1 MLICGKALPPRAAL
15 LLTSDFL
22 LFSLVLPLLLASSLL
37 VLLPWAHPHASL
49 ALFARL
55 AGAGLLCQVVYYYN
69 DLYNLQTVRRPGRV
83 LLGLFQ
89 ATGMLLLLLG
99 AVYAAWPRVSPGIDR
114 ILALLAMLFVTAG
127 ASRALALPRRREQ
140 VLVVGGT
147 DQADA
152 VADAIAACPE
162 WNIRVRSRL
171 SAPELCAYA
180 APPYPCNGII
190 VCGDGADLPLMHTL
204 LDWKLRGLRVEAANS
219 FYERALGRVS
229 IDQLQPEWFV
239 FSTGFANG
247 ERKRV
252 LKRLFDLLA
261 ALLLGLAALP
271 LLALV
276 ALAIKLERSGP
287 VLFTQNR
294 IGLHD
299 RPFRIYK
306 FRTMRPAR
314 PDADAGVRW
323 VSEERSRIT
332 RLGGFLRTFR
342 LDELPQL
349 WNVLRGEMSLVG
361 PRPEQP
367 GFCALLARE
376 IPYYRQRHTV
386 PPGLT
391 GWAQVRYRYG
401 ASVEESRR
409 KLEFDLFYVKNLSL
423 WLDLAV
429 LLETVKVVLVG
440 RGAR

>member
-22 LFSLVLPLLLASSLL
+22 LFTLALPLLLASSLL
-37 VLLPWAHPHASL
+37 LILPWAHPHASL

-83 LLGLFQ
+83 LLGLLQ

-99 AVYAAWPRVSPGIDR
+99 AIYGAWPRVSPGIDR
-114 ILALLAMLFVTAG
+114 TLALLALLFAAAG
-127 ASRALALPRRREQ
+127 VSRVLALPRRREQ
-140 VLVVGGT
+140 VLVVGGSE
-147 DQADA
+147 QADA
-152 VADAIAACPE
+152 VAEAIAACPE

-171 SAPELCAYA
+171 TAAELCAYT
-180 APPYPCNGII
+180 APPRPCNGVI
-190 VCGDGADLPLMHTL
+190 VCGDAAGAPLMHTL
-204 LDWKLRGLRVEAANS
+204 LEWKLRGLRVEEANS

-229 IDQLQPEWFV
+229 IDQIQPEWFV

-252 LKRLFDLLA
+252 LKRLFDVLA
-261 ALLLGLAALP
+261 AVVLGFAALP
-271 LLALV
+271 AMALV
-276 ALAIKLERSGP
+276 AVAIRLEGAGP
-287 VLFTQNR
+287 VLFSQDR
-294 IGLHD
+294 VGLHD
-299 RPFRIYK
+299 RLFRIYK

-314 PDADAGVRW
+314 PAADPEVRW
-323 VSEERSRIT
+323 VSQESERIT
-332 RLGGFLRTFR
+332 PLGGFLRTFR

-367 GFCALLARE
+367 GFCDLLARE
-376 IPYYRQRHTV
+376 IPYYGQRHTV

-409 KLEFDLFYVKNLSL
+409 KLEYDLFYVKNLSL
-423 WLDLAV
+423 RLDLAV